1 MHNPLSQKGHR
12 QAKALARRIQSEG
25 IESLYASNYR
35 KEGQAS
41 GQRQQDRVFRNGDAD
56 SVGKSQQPVRYQKK
70 VII

>member
-41 GQRQQDRVFRNGDAD
+41 GQRQQDRVFETEMLTQLENLNSLSDIKR
-56 SVGKSQQPVRYQKK
+56 K
-70 VII
+70 